1 MNNSNAN
8 IFERQSVNKKYQV
21 FVSSTYLDLI
31 EERQS
36 VIKALLNTGCIPS
49 GMELFPATDT
59 SQWEY
64 IKKVIDECD
73 YYVLVIAGRYGSIE
87 KESGVSYTEKEY
99 RYARDAGKPT
109 ICFYLDDASVANLPL
124 EKTER
129 ELEQKLNLEKFKK
142 FAREKLSVPYKNAD
156 QLAFNVVNSINNL
169 KVSTPAIGWVRS
181 DSIISGDSAEEIL
194 KLRREVENLEEKLSK
209 SVNLGS
215 LEIDLKKSVA
225 IEYSVRIFDEL
236 EDNVPQ
242 KEYIIN
248 TFFSLEDI
256 LSELILYIQEGVS
269 ASKLKNALNDFIR
282 SSEKAKS
289 FVEEVQGRYY
299 SISDIKEVDFKR
311 LLTILTSLDIA
322 MNIAG
327 EYHISTFGD
336 KILADKVKNEFLRE
350 GSNA

>member
-1 MNNSNAN
+1 
-8 IFERQSVNKKYQV
+8 VNKKYQV

-73 YYVLVIAGRYGSIE
+73 YYILVIAGRYGSIE
-87 KESGVSYTEKEY
+87 KESGISYTEKEY

-109 ICFYLDDASVANLPL
+109 ICFYLDDISVVNLTP

-129 ELEQKLNLEKFKK
+129 ELEQKLSLEKFKK
-142 FAREKLSVPYKNAD
+142 FAREKLSVPFKNAD

-194 KLRREVENLEEKLSK
+194 KLKREVENLEKKLSQN
-209 SVNLGS
+209 VNLES
-215 LEIDLKKSVA
+215 LEVDLKKSVA
-225 IEYSVRIFDEL
+225 IEYSVRIFADL
-236 EDNVPQ
+236 EDNFPQ
-242 KEYIIN
+242 SEYIIS
-248 TFFSLEDI
+248 TLFSLEDL
-256 LSELILYIQEGVS
+256 LSELILYIQEG
-269 ASKLKNALNDFIR
+269 ANLIKLKHALHDFIR
-282 SSEKAKS
+282 SSEKVKS
-289 FVEEVQGRYY
+289 FVEEVKGKYY

-311 LLTILTSLDIA
+311 LLTILTSLNIA
-322 MNIAG
+322 MNVAG
-327 EYHISTFGD
+327 EYQISTLGE
-336 KILADKVKNEFLRE
+336 KILADKVKNEFLKE